1 MASQVKSGAI
11 DTDLM
16 KPLDFHIHML
26 ARSLGETI
34 VGGSLAL
41 PGLIFSF
48 FVLDVSLP
56 ADPGTAVAFFIS
68 LALGFLVIF
77 HLNFMLGSLAVLT
90 LDIRHISW
98 AYNSIVRFFGG
109 QLVPLWLFPPALA
122 AIANVLP
129 FQSTFAIPM
138 SIYIGR
144 IAGADLF
151 RALGFQFT
159 WMVVLVLCSRLLW
172 TWAHRRLVV
181 QGG

>member
-1 MASQVKSGAI
+1 
-11 DTDLM
+11 
-16 KPLDFHIHML
+16 ML
-26 ARSLGETI
+26 ARSIGETI

-41 PGLIFSF
+41 PALIVSYF
-48 FVLDVSLP
+48 FLDVSLP
-56 ADPGTAVAFFIS
+56 TDIGTAVAFLVS

-98 AYNSIVRFFGG
+98 AYTSTVRFFGG
-109 QLVPLWLFPPALA
+109 QMVPLWLFPPALA

-129 FQSTFAIPM
+129 FQSTFSIPM
-138 SIYIGR
+138 SIYIGK
-144 IAGADLF
+144 ITGADVF
-151 RALGFQFT
+151 RALGFQLS
-159 WMVVLVLCSRLLW
+159 WMVALVLFSRLLW